1 MKDER
6 YAVAYNDKNGN
17 GFTETAPW
25 IFDDFDDINQSKI
38 KANELIKSGFKNVT
52 VFKICDQPTE
62 CITWSYVKKYE
73 INFPLEIV
81 GDKNVYIL

>member
-17 GFTETAPW
+17 GFTETEPW
-25 IFDDFDDINQSKI
+25 IFDDFDDISQGKI
-38 KANELIKSGFKNVT
+38 EANRLIRSGCKNVT
-52 VFKICDQPTE
+52 MFKICGQLPE

-73 INFPLEIV
+73 INFPLEV
-81 GDKNVYIL
+81 KDNE

>member
-17 GFTETAPW
+17 GFTETEPW
-25 IFDDFDDINQSKI
+25 IFDDFDDISQGRI
-38 KANELIKSGFKNVT
+38 EANRLIRSGCKNVT
-52 VFKICDQPTE
+52 MFKICGQLPE

-73 INFPLEIV
+73 INFPLKIV
-81 GDKNVYIL
+81 GDKNAYIL